1 MSARDVIVVGAGP
14 AGVAAAILL
23 VERGWSVTL
32 LDKAAFPRPKIC
44 GEYLSPES
52 ARILDRLG
60 ALKAVDEAGGQP
72 LRGMKIV
79 APDGTVIVGSYPTT
93 GPWRSHRDYAL
104 AIPRERLDHILVER
118 ARSLPV
124 DVRERH
130 RVTELVREGREV
142 TGVHAQDAEG
152 RALELRA
159 RLVIGADGRAS
170 AVAAALGLLRPH
182 PLRRM
187 ALIQHVAGLHGFDE
201 RGEIF
206 VDPPD
211 YAILNPVAPG
221 LVNLGLV
228 VPLAHARPFAGRL
241 ETFFHARLRQMP
253 RLASRLEGMKPVGS
267 MQAMGPLAYRVKA
280 PGAGG
285 VMLVGDAA
293 GFYDPFTGE
302 GIFTAPS
309 IAARSGPRRSGP
321 M

>member
-1 MSARDVIVVGAGP
+1 
-14 AGVAAAILL
+14 
-23 VERGWSVTL
+23 
-32 LDKAAFPRPKIC
+32 
-44 GEYLSPES
+44 
-52 ARILDRLG
+52 
-60 ALKAVDEAGGQP
+60 
-72 LRGMKIV
+72 MKIV
-79 APDGTVIVGSYPTT
+79 ARDGTVIVGSYPTT
-93 GPWRSHRDYAL
+93 GPWRSHRDYAV

-130 RVTELVREGREV
+130 RVTGLVKEGRDV
-142 TGVHAQDAEG
+142 TGVHVQDAEG

-159 RLVIGADGRAS
+159 RLVIGAAGLAS

-241 ETFFHARLRQMP
+241 ETFFRARLRQLP

-267 MQAMGPLAYRVKA
+267 VQAMGPLAYRVKA
-280 PGAGG
+280 PRAGG

-302 GIFTAPS
+302 GIFTALRSAQLLAEVAHAALDRRKLGAAALPPFPVARPES
-309 IAARSGPRRSGP
+309 FRGKERLTPALQFVIARRRLANAPAPALPPRPALPDLP
-321 M
+321 MAAPGAF

>member
-1 MSARDVIVVGAGP
+1 
-14 AGVAAAILL
+14 
-23 VERGWSVTL
+23 
-32 LDKAAFPRPKIC
+32 
-44 GEYLSPES
+44 
-52 ARILDRLG
+52 
-60 ALKAVDEAGGQP
+60 
-72 LRGMKIV
+72 MKIV
-79 APDGTVIVGSYPTT
+79 ARDGTVIVGSYPTT
-93 GPWRSHRDYAL
+93 GPWRSHRDYAV

-130 RVTELVREGREV
+130 RVTGLVKEGRDV
-142 TGVHAQDAEG
+142 TGVHVQDAEG

-159 RLVIGADGRAS
+159 RLVIGAAGLAS

-267 MQAMGPLAYRVKA
+267 LQAMGPLAYRVKA
-280 PGAGG
+280 PRAGG
-285 VMLVGDAA
+285 VMLVGGAA
-293 GFYDPFTGE
+293 GLSEPLSRG
-302 GIFTAPS
+302 GHLP
-309 IAARSGPRRSGP
+309 PRRSPRAPAPGAHFAPPPGP
-321 M
+321 P